1 MDLKKRYAKT
11 IAGIDAM
18 LDDGIVPGFSYVIF
32 DGDDQ
37 LKVVK
42 GNSQVRPTTR
52 PLADNTLYDVASL
65 TKVIGTVP
73 VICQLVNEGRIILDF
88 PLHRYLPGFKD
99 ENPTLR
105 NLITHTSGIGGYIP
119 RRNEMPKDLLT
130 AALLTQLKVGP
141 NLNRMISYT
150 DINFVYL
157 GWVAEAVTGKPI
169 QQLITE
175 RVLKPLKMDHSSFH
189 PDPDHCAPT
198 AIDPKRGL
206 LKGQV
211 HDPKAAILGDR
222 CGSAGLF
229 TTVDDLTTFSRAL
242 IETDLDG
249 HLEPWN
255 VDDMFEDQTPLD
267 GDHSRS
273 LGWKLFHSR
282 GKNPHML
289 ISHTGYTGPWMILDK
304 ETDSGIIFLTNQ
316 VNTGTDRN
324 AYLKRRSQ
332 LMATYLNE
340 KQ

>member
-1 MDLKKRYAKT
+1 MDIQKHYAKT
-11 IAGIDAM
+11 IASINSM
-18 LDDGIVPGFSYVIF
+18 LDDGIVPGFTYVIF
-32 DGDDQ
+32 EGDDQ
-37 LKVVK
+37 LKKVQ
-42 GNSQVRPTTR
+42 GNLQVRPTKE
-52 PLADNTLYDVASL
+52 PLHDGTLYDVASL

-150 DINFVYL
+150 DINFIFL

-175 RVLKPLKMDHSSFH
+175 RVLQPLQMNDSSFQ
-189 PDPDHCAPT
+189 PDPESCAPT

-206 LKGQV
+206 LRGQV

-229 TTVDDLTTFSRAL
+229 TTIDDLTKFSRAL
-242 IETDLDG
+242 IETDLAG
-249 HLEPWN
+249 QLEPWN
-255 VDDMFEDQTPLD
+255 IDDMFEDQTPLD

-282 GKNPHML
+282 GKDPHL
-289 ISHTGYTGPWMILDK
+289 VISHTGYTGTWMILDRQ
-304 ETDSGIIFLTNQ
+304 TDSGIIFLSNQ
-316 VNTGTDRN
+316 VNTGTDRQV
-324 AYLKRRSQ
+324 YLKRRDQ
-332 LMATYLNE
+332 IMATYLNE